1 MHSDVNLTDEQL
13 AQLLSRGQREML
25 TPLVERHHA
34 RLLGYLYRLSGGERT
49 LAEDWVQESFMRLLR
64 QISQY
69 VYPRPFKP
77 YLYAIATNIAR
88 DHFKSAASRTG
99 SLPLDYADHMVADQP
114 SPEQTVAAD
123 QQVQQVILTL
133 RQLPDQQRE
142 TVILR
147 YYEEWSLAE
156 IAAALDIPIGTVKS
170 RLSLALKR
178 LRELLGEEVNPYER
192 ET

>member
-156 IAAALDIPIGTVKS
+156 IAAALDVPIGTVKS

-178 LRELLGEEVNPYER
+178 LRELLREEVNPYER

>member
-1 MHSDVNLTDEQL
+1 MELTDEQL

-34 RLLGYLYRLSGGERT
+34 RLIGYLYRLSGGERT
-49 LAEDWVQESFMRLLR
+49 LAEDWAQESFMRLLR

-88 DHFKSAASRTG
+88 DHFKSAGARAG
-99 SLPLDYADHMVADQP
+99 SLPLDHADRMVADQP

-133 RQLPDQQRE
+133 RELPDHQRE
-142 TVILR
+142 VLILR

-156 IAAALDIPIGTVKS
+156 IAAALDIPLGTVKS

-178 LRELLGEEVNPYER
+178 LRELLGEEVNEYE
-192 ET
+192 